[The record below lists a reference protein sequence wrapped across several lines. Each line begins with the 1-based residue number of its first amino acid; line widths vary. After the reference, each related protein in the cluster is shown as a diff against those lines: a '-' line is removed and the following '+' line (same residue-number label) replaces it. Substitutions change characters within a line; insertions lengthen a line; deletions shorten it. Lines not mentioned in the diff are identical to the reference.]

1 MRFGG
6 KNFNALVESFSRE
19 GPRALR
25 KWSGVEN
32 LKSFAGIP
40 ERRKYKGNRGLYSY
54 RTEGNDGF
62 TCWRANELASVICL
76 SCITR
81 HEDSLFSKI
90 NDVDITG
97 QLALR
102 KTGEKTREMPST
114 ETARSS

>member
-1 MRFGG
+1 MCRGSEAYLLKDRKDGLQRYQRNVLCACVRVFGQSSEG
-6 KNFNALVESFSRE
+6 CCSFFHVKAGLSHMLVM
-19 GPRALR
+19 LI
-25 KWSGVEN
+25 N
-32 LKSFAGIP
+32 
-40 ERRKYKGNRGLYSY
+40 
-54 RTEGNDGF
+54 
-62 TCWRANELASVICL
+62 
-76 SCITR
+76 R